1 MNGKLIKEYFKGN
14 LGSRKELEIQMQM
27 ADMSTDKELLELL
40 DSEFE
45 DMTPEPDLDIRRPLA
60 SIKNQLGFRNTHRI
74 LMGAIR
80 ICVCICA
87 VACIP
92 LSILLVMKTRPS
104 ESVSW
109 QQTFVPEGE
118 HSEVVLSDGSIFYL
132 NGGSSIIYPDSF
144 DRNCRKVF
152 VEGQVY
158 AKITPDESRPFHLCS
173 AESEVKVL
181 GTRFEFKNYKGSE
194 QVELLLLEG
203 KVEYTALGTAR
214 QTVSLTPGDMM
225 VYNKKNDRI
234 SLSRFN
240 PEYYSTLDKSRS
252 FHFINMTLKDI
263 ADELRSSF
271 GDPIYIMD
279 AAAAERR
286 YFAFFTN
293 GESLDEILSTIDNDD
308 KLKITKVG
316 KAYNISSK

>member
-1 MNGKLIKEYFKGN
+1 M
-14 LGSRKELEIQMQM
+14 
-27 ADMSTDKELLELL
+27 
-40 DSEFE
+40 
-45 DMTPEPDLDIRRPLA
+45 
-60 SIKNQLGFRNTHRI
+60 
-74 LMGAIR
+74 
-80 ICVCICA
+80 
-87 VACIP
+87 
-92 LSILLVMKTRPS
+92 
-104 ESVSW
+104 
-109 QQTFVPEGE
+109 
-118 HSEVVLSDGSIFYL
+118 
-132 NGGSSIIYPDSF
+132 
-144 DRNCRKVF
+144 
-152 VEGQVY
+152 
-158 AKITPDESRPFHLCS
+158 
-173 AESEVKVL
+173 
-181 GTRFEFKNYKGSE
+181 
-194 QVELLLLEG
+194 ELLLLEG